1 MCCLEMGFWVLWKVD
16 RSVLREGLS
25 GSGAS
30 HHATACNIRF
40 RALGVYRVLGL
51 GFWGLRF

>member
-30 HHATACNIRF
+30 RHATACNIRF
-40 RALGVYRVLGL
+40 RALGVYRVLG
-51 GFWGLRF
+51 FRVLRFRV